1 MASFYCKYAPLAY
14 NENTLPVPISV
25 VELSLFLQQAES
37 IWDEGERQEFVDF
50 IARDPEAGDVIPE
63 TGGIRKVRWR
73 RQGKG
78 KRGGARVIYF
88 CRNARMPLFLILI
101 YAKAQRENMT
111 VDEKKQVRGLATVLR
126 QSYGKKDTNR

>member
-14 NENTLPVPISV
+14 IENTLPVPISV

-111 VDEKKQVRGLATVLR
+111 VDEKKQVRALATVLR